1 MVVVIIHTAK
11 SPKMHLAE
19 IFLLSSKCWQ
29 SLIIKIVVVAIV
41 CQNIPWRCR
50 AAASGLRD
58 DLEPDESRG
67 LRSRTRSS
75 RGKVGRKR
83 ENMHNAIIIVDN
95 ALSIA
100 REMTSMTS
108 TTESRGNWR
117 NWLSFEKSR
126 SFFSAIDKKVAVAL
140 EMANAETYGGIVS
153 VRREKKHTNAHFSP
167 VSKRLFR
174 CYRQIEKKK
183 KRGSRKERKKKVEI
197 NPMRYNAFWQL

>member
-1 MVVVIIHTAK
+1 MAHYMTFKVKDHIKLLELYYVWYYTSSVLSVFWWLVVIIHTAK

-117 NWLSFEKSR
+117 NWLSFEKKQKFLSRNRQKSR
-126 SFFSAIDKKVAVAL
+126 SSIGNGKRRNIWWHCIGPQGEKTHECPFFS
-140 EMANAETYGGIVS
+140 
-153 VRREKKHTNAHFSP
+153 RF
-167 VSKRLFR
+167 
-174 CYRQIEKKK
+174 
-183 KRGSRKERKKKVEI
+183 
-197 NPMRYNAFWQL
+197 